1 MCEFLN
7 YPKNKCGEKCDMNMF
22 KSNCVPAWCNN
33 YFFFNFR
40 DAVIPL
46 HPQQRWKPI
55 HCLTSWALLNSLK
68 KAFQKGMLPSVMWNM
83 WFFNVA
89 KKKQGKKSE
98 LREKTGNLIIM
109 RAWLLWPHIINQ
121 LLCLILYHGQHHY
134 SVFYEQLIQ
143 GFTSLFYLGK
153 IPRR

>member
-1 MCEFLN
+1 MCKFLI
-7 YPKNKCGEKCDMNMF
+7 YPKSKCGEKCYMIMF

-33 YFFFNFR
+33 FFFNFR

-68 KAFQKGMLPSVMWNM
+68 KASQKGMLPSVMRNM
-83 WFFNVA
+83 WFFNV
-89 KKKQGKKSE
+89 GKK

-109 RAWLLWPHIINQ
+109 RAWPLWLDIVPNPVSRAAP
-121 LLCLILYHGQHHY
+121 LLCLLWTFNPRI
-134 SVFYEQLIQ
+134 
-143 GFTSLFYLGK
+143 YLPFLSWQNSEK
-153 IPRR
+153 ITEKA